1 MNANKKRSLLPGFLN
16 LVLIFYVGNGIA
28 ATAEEKSA
36 YKADKDTASAT
47 YKVER
52 AKCDN
57 LTDNPKDVC
66 IAQAKAMRVQ
76 SDATATANYKNTLSA
91 RTSARKTIADANY
104 DLAKAKCDS
113 LVGNSKDVCIKE
125 AKASKVTA
133 VAEAVEVKKVQDA
146 RVDANADIRKADYKV
161 ALEKCDAS
169 TGAAKDACVA
179 AAKSHYG
186 Q

>member
-1 MNANKKRSLLPGFLN
+1 MNAIKKRSLLPGLFQLAI
-16 LVLIFYVGNGIA
+16 IFYAGNGMA
-28 ATAEEKSA
+28 ATAEEKTA
-36 YKADKDTASAT
+36 YKASKDTASAT
-47 YKVER
+47 YNVER
-52 AKCDN
+52 AKCDS

-66 IAQAKAMRVQ
+66 IAQAKAIRVQ

-91 RTSARKTIADANY
+91 RTSARKSIADANY
-104 DLAKAKCDS
+104 DLAKTKCDS
-113 LVGNSKDVCIKE
+113 LVGNPKDVCIKE
-125 AKASKVTA
+125 AKAAKVTA

-146 RVDANADIRKADYKV
+146 RADTNADIRKADYKV

-169 TGAAKDACVA
+169 TGATKDACIA